1 MKKLIFILAAAVT
14 LVACEKDKNAKDF
27 KGTYSGT
34 FRTKQD
40 GKMVMTDTELI
51 LLNGNFEVKKGPK
64 LGSGS
69 FKLEDKRKVTFSDKN
84 VWPADFDWNLILN
97 GSYTYQALGDSLI
110 LTRVLSATTPIDN
123 NYYQYRLKQL
133 N

>member
-1 MKKLIFILAAAVT
+1 MKKLIFISLLAAT
-14 LVACEKDKNAKDF
+14 LLACEKDKNAKDF
-27 KGTYSGT
+27 KGTYTGT

-40 GKMVMTDTELI
+40 GKMVMIDTELT

-64 LGSGS
+64 LGNGS
-69 FKLEDKRKVTFSDKN
+69 FKLEDKRTVTFSDKN
-84 VWPADFDWNLILN
+84 VWTADFDWNLILN
-97 GSYTYQALGDSLI
+97 GTYTYQALADSLI
-110 LTRVLSATTPIDN
+110 LTRVLYATTPIDN